1 MSARRKRGRDYEEE
15 SKSSVSATKELKKYI
30 SRLNQNNF
38 SAERII
44 DLVEKKGADPN
55 VQRNGD
61 GQTLLMVLCILGMY
75 EKSGSFHDDIR
86 KLFLFLLGREDIDI
100 YLGDKRGNRCI
111 HQVVNMEDGYFLDSF
126 LYAMKNNPRENIDI
140 FDCTGQ
146 SALHIACSN
155 WHVPIANIISLLRNG
170 ANPHLES
177 ENLNYT
183 PLYYSIDSH
192 FIRNNL
198 VRLRNIFDIFFEFGF
213 RINGHQDSRGNS
225 IMHMVACRVM
235 DDEAFCAMVLRNGGS
250 RYLHL
255 TNLYGLTALDEAYH
269 ANNLSVIA
277 AIEKYVRAPG
287 RLGG

>member
-1 MSARRKRGRDYEEE
+1 MSARRKRVRDFEEE

-55 VQRNGD
+55 VQRKGD
-61 GQTLLMVLCILGMY
+61 GQTLLMFLCILGMY
-75 EKSGSFHDDIR
+75 EKSGSLHDDIR

-111 HQVVNMEDGYFLDSF
+111 HQVVNMVDGYFWDSF

-198 VRLRNIFDIFFEFGF
+198 VRLRNIIDISFEFVN

-225 IMHMVACRVM
+225 IMHMVAWRVM

-255 TNLYGLTALDEAYH
+255 INIYGLTALDEAYN

-277 AIEKYVRAPG
+277 AIEKYLRK
-287 RLGG
+287 RNGG